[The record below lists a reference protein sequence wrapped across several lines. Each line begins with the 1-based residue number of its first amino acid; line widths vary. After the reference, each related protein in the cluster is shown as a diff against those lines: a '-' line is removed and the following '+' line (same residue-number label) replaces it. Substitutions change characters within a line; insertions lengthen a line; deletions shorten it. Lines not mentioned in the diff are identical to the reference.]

1 MSHFRYPGRTVFLV
15 ALALALG
22 GTAVSAQPRPAQ
34 LPPGPGGPG
43 GPGGPPGRGGPPPMA
58 PPKPYKPVAVTLP
71 QPYNDPS
78 FEAFRKELG
87 EIASHKDRAALAGKV
102 VANGFFWMGERGDKA
117 NKRKSGIDNLA
128 AAVGLDGRNGEGWEI
143 LTAAANEAT
152 LEPVPDKK
160 GVMCSPAGPVFDQKA
175 SEQTAKATGTQPQDW
190 GFPLKGGLD
199 VHAAGQ
205 ASSPVIEKV
214 GSVLVRVMP
223 EGPPPGAGGNA
234 PPPKPGASFVR
245 IVTPSGKVG
254 YVVDDAVGAL
264 DSDQVCFVKDAA
276 GWKITGYAGGDN

>member
-1 MSHFRYPGRTVFLV
+1 MSHLRYPGRSVFLV

-22 GTAVSAQPRPAQ
+22 GIAVSAQPRPGQ
-34 LPPGPGGPG
+34 MPPGAGGPT
-43 GPGGPPGRGGPPPMA
+43 GPPGRGGLAPMA

-71 QPYNDPS
+71 QPFADPS

-87 EIASHKDRAALAGKV
+87 EIASRKDRAALAGKV
-102 VANGFFWMGERGDKA
+102 VANGFFWMGEKGDKA

-128 AAVGLDGRNGEGWEI
+128 AAIGLDGRDGEGWEI
-143 LTAAANEAT
+143 LAAAANEAT
-152 LEPVPDKK
+152 LEPIPDKK

-175 SEQTAKATGTQPQDW
+175 AEQTAKATGTSPMDW
-190 GFPLKGGLD
+190 GFPVKGSLD
-199 VHAAGQ
+199 VHAVGQ

-223 EGPPPGAGGNA
+223 EGPPPGAGDA

-245 IVTPSGKVG
+245 VVTPSGKVG
-254 YVVDDAVGAL
+254 YVVDDAIGAL
-264 DSDQVCFVKDAA
+264 DSDRLCFVKDAA
-276 GWKITGYAGGDN
+276 GWHISGYAGGDN

>member
-22 GTAVSAQPRPAQ
+22 GTSLSAQPRPGQ

-43 GPGGPPGRGGPPPMA
+43 SPPGRGGPPPMA

-71 QPYNDPS
+71 QPYSDPS

-117 NKRKSGIDNLA
+117 NKRKSGIDNLSTA
-128 AAVGLDGRNGEGWEI
+128 IGLDGRNGDGWEV
-143 LTAAANEAT
+143 LAAAANEAT
-152 LEPVPDKK
+152 LEPIPDKK
-160 GVMCSPAGPVFDQKA
+160 GVLCSPAGPVFDQKA
-175 SEQTAKATGTQPQDW
+175 AEQTAKATGTQPQDW
-190 GFPLKGGLD
+190 GFPVKGGLD
-199 VHAAGQ
+199 VHGAGQ
-205 ASSPVIEKV
+205 ANSPVIEKV

-223 EGPPPGAGGNA
+223 EPPPSGAGGNA
-234 PPPKPGASFVR
+234 PPPKPGSSFVR

-254 YVVDDAVGAL
+254 YVTDDAIGAL
-264 DSDQVCFVKDAA
+264 DSDQLCFVKDAA
-276 GWKITGYAGGDN
+276 GWKISGYAGGDN